1 MTITA
6 LGFDYGQKKIGVAA
20 GQTTT
25 ATAEAL
31 ETITA
36 SGEEVFAR
44 IGAIIKEW
52 RPATLIVGLP
62 LGADGKDDNP
72 VCKAAKRFG
81 GELEKRFSL
90 PVDYVDER
98 LTSAEADNALRE
110 ALAPGKK
117 LTEKKR
123 KARDAIAAKLILESW
138 LAAQI

>member
-25 ATAEAL
+25 ATAEGL

-36 SGEEVFAR
+36 TGDAVFAR
-44 IGAIIKEW
+44 IAALIEEWQPGA
-52 RPATLIVGLP
+52 LVVGLP
-62 LGADGKDDNP
+62 LSADGSDDNP
-72 VCKAAKRFG
+72 MCKAARKFG
-81 GELEKRFSL
+81 VTLKSRFSL

-98 LTSAEADNALRE
+98 LTSAEADSALRE
-110 ALAPGKK
+110 TLGAGKK
-117 LTEKKR
+117 MTEKKR

-138 LAAQI
+138 LNSQA